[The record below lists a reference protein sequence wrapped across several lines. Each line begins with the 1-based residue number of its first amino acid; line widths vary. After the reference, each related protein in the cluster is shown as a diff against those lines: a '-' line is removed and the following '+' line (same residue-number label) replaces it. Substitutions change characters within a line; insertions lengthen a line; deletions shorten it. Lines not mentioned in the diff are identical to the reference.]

1 MSMEVPWPSVYTQWM
16 KRLSFANFDAMAMF
30 GVTCLPGMS
39 YEYKFMAAIFMIV
52 SIVLVI
58 FIQYTC
64 KAAALNKSLKNITEA
79 QMKHAANHVF
89 DTVDIDE
96 SGLLDPEEYQ
106 ICLDHITPSKNIH
119 LDEVEIKQQMMAIG
133 AKIPKGSY
141 TPELD
146 RETFIKAV
154 LSHQIGGRDSSE
166 WIKYLERDKLKSK
179 YVSVAVQIMLLL
191 HAPASK
197 KALWFFNAQHL
208 YGTNP
213 KDPTDEKY
221 RRSFLKVD
229 YSMEI
234 LQPRWNIFLAFVAV
248 TMVVYVIALPLYI
261 FIALCRS
268 RKNLWRP
275 KELTKYGFLYARFQ
289 PGAEMWELHEL
300 TRKLLLCGVVGFLPT
315 TTRAAL
321 AILICVIAVACLN
334 YFRPPRNKV
343 IFLVAQTAFISTT
356 FKYLGAVLLQTS
368 QDDNT
373 TQGKED
379 VELLGWLLV
388 FLDMFVMLGGLC
400 AAIFI
405 VFNLGNKA
413 RKMKK
418 AVHVTP
424 VTKLQSSLKSVDYFK
439 TDTASEKAQNAASGS
454 SATPVTDTYGPGN
467 PPQKKD
473 RPELGAQELKSWG
486 AMESESLATEKNKK
500 KSSRL
505 PKPAAASVVVPKAT
519 REATSVVVPKAAS
532 VVVPK
537 AASVV
542 VPKRTPRR
550 TPSKTS
556 VDEKNKLM

>member
-1 MSMEVPWPSVYTQWM
+1 
-16 KRLSFANFDAMAMF
+16 
-30 GVTCLPGMS
+30 
-39 YEYKFMAAIFMIV
+39 
-52 SIVLVI
+52 
-58 FIQYTC
+58 
-64 KAAALNKSLKNITEA
+64 
-79 QMKHAANHVF
+79 
-89 DTVDIDE
+89 
-96 SGLLDPEEYQ
+96 
-106 ICLDHITPSKNIH
+106 
-119 LDEVEIKQQMMAIG
+119 
-133 AKIPKGSY
+133 
-141 TPELD
+141 
-146 RETFIKAV
+146 
-154 LSHQIGGRDSSE
+154 
-166 WIKYLERDKLKSK
+166 
-179 YVSVAVQIMLLL
+179 
-191 HAPASK
+191 
-197 KALWFFNAQHL
+197 
-208 YGTNP
+208 
-213 KDPTDEKY
+213 
-221 RRSFLKVD
+221 
-229 YSMEI
+229 
-234 LQPRWNIFLAFVAV
+234 
-248 TMVVYVIALPLYI
+248 
-261 FIALCRS
+261 
-268 RKNLWRP
+268 
-275 KELTKYGFLYARFQ
+275 
-289 PGAEMWELHEL
+289 MWELHEL

-373 TQGKED
+373 TQGEED
-379 VELLGWLLV
+379 VRLLGWLLV
-388 FLDMFVMLGGLC
+388 FLDLFVMLGGLC

-454 SATPVTDTYGPGN
+454 SATPVTDTYGPGGA
-467 PPQKKD
+467 QD
-473 RPELGAQELKSWG
+473 LTLGAQELKSWG
-486 AMESESLATEKNKK
+486 AMESESLATEKNNK

-505 PKPAAASVVVPKAT
+505 PKPA
-519 REATSVVVPKAAS
+519 AAS

>member
-1 MSMEVPWPSVYTQWM
+1 MSMDVPWPSVYTQWM

-64 KAAALNKSLKNITEA
+64 KAVALNKSLKNITEA

-89 DTVDIDE
+89 DTVDMDE

-106 ICLDHITPSKNIH
+106 ICLDHITPSKHIH

-133 AKIPKGSY
+133 ATIPKGSY
-141 TPELD
+141 TPELT

-197 KALWFFNAQHL
+197 KALWFFNAHHL

-213 KDPTDEKY
+213 KDPTDENY

-234 LQPRWNIFLAFVAV
+234 WQPRWNIFLAFVAV
-248 TMVVYVIALPLYI
+248 TMVVYVIALPSYI

-268 RKNLWRP
+268 RKHLWRP
-275 KELTKYGFLYARFQ
+275 KEMTKYGFLYARFQ

-300 TRKLLLCGVVGFLPT
+300 TRKLLLCGVIGFLPN
-315 TTRAAL
+315 TTRAAV

-343 IFLVAQTAFISTT
+343 IFLVAETAFITTT
-356 FKYLGAVLLQTS
+356 FKFLGAVLLQTS

-373 TQGKED
+373 KGGKDDSEM
-379 VELLGWLLV
+379 LGFLLV
-388 FLDMFVMLGGLC
+388 CLDIFVMVGGVC

-413 RKMKK
+413 RQMKK
-418 AVHVTP
+418 AVQVTP

-439 TDTASEKAQNAASGS
+439 MDTASEKAQNADSGS
-454 SATPVTDTYGPGN
+454 STTPVTDTYGPGD
-467 PPQKKD
+467 PPHKKD
-473 RPELGAQELKSWG
+473 GPKLGAQELKSWG
-486 AMESESLATEKNKK
+486 AVESESLAAEKNNN

-505 PKPAAASVVVPKAT
+505 PKPAAASVVVPKA
-519 REATSVVVPKAAS
+519 
-532 VVVPK
+532 
-537 AASVV
+537 ASVV
-542 VPKRTPRR
+542 VPKRPPR
-550 TPSKTS
+550 KTS
-556 VDEKNKLM
+556 VDDK